1 MRKKNMAIC
10 LFLALQGFTNLWS
23 LKSSSQKYWAIPDTA
38 AYLGQAPPG
47 DAAIVF
53 APDFISTPA
62 CFAGNSTFSPDGT
75 EFYFSVTNSRWD
87 SFEIMFTKWMN
98 GAWTPPAKA
107 DFLEN
112 KFTLE
117 PFYTPAGNRI
127 FFNGGDAG
135 NTDIWYCEK
144 NGDAWGRPVKLPE
157 PVSSAR
163 FEWFPSLTRQ
173 NMLFFTR
180 DGKIYSSA
188 CQNGAYTTIV
198 KLGMPVNAS
207 KYQSGDPYIA
217 PEGDY
222 LIFMSTDWPGGYG
235 QGDLHITYKKSN
247 GGWTNP
253 KNLGPTINTVE
264 FEYGPS
270 VTPDGKYLMFTR
282 RKQWQTDTPS
292 KIYWIKTDFIQRLR
306 HTNFAPYANGP
317 IPDQSSVMGQP
328 FNFPVPAEAFV
339 DDDGNDTLT
348 YAATLDNGAALPAWL
363 QFNSSRRSFSGTPTG
378 IGAVKIKITA
388 TDPAA
393 AAAETTFTLMAGAG
407 DAEAKKTA
415 VTPVLN
421 GVYFGM
427 TPPGETP
434 VPFAPE
440 ILSKTSI
447 WVEATDFSPDGTHFL
462 MAVGDATYSSAH
474 LLYSHCVDNVWTPF
488 IDAPF
493 CADFTFAH
501 EPHFAGNGITL
512 AFTGR
517 KATGTQDIW
526 GVRYAD
532 EVWGTPASLPA
543 PINSEGKEWRGCT
556 TADGIVYF
564 GSDRAT
570 AGLNQIYKAYRD
582 GDQKWVAEKLP
593 APINTNSHEGDP
605 CVAAD
610 GRFLVFYSARD
621 GKSSDLVVSFSDGQ
635 GGWGAPVNL
644 GDNFNTGYDEYGAHL
659 SADEKYL
666 FFTRHT
672 PQGNII
678 YWVATSAIDK
688 LKH

>member
-1 MRKKNMAIC
+1 MTKKILIIW

-23 LKSSSQKYWAIPDTA
+23 LKSSNQKVSTIPASA
-38 AYLGQAPPG
+38 AYLGQTPPG
-47 DAAIVF
+47 DAAIIF
-53 APDFISTPA
+53 APDFISTPTR
-62 CFAGNSTFSPDGT
+62 FAGNSTFSSDGT
-75 EFYFSVTNSRWD
+75 EFYFSVTNNQWD
-87 SFEIMFTKWMN
+87 NFEIMYTKFKN

-107 DFLEN
+107 NFLEN

-117 PFYTPAGNRI
+117 PFYTSTGNRI

-163 FEWFPSLTRQ
+163 LEWFPSLTKQ
-173 NMLFFTR
+173 NTLFFTR

-188 CQNGAYTTIV
+188 CQNGAYNTIV
-198 KLGMPVNAS
+198 KLGVPVNTS

-222 LIFMSTDWPGGYG
+222 LIFMSTDWPNGYG
-235 QGDLHITYKKSN
+235 QGDLHITYKKST

-253 KNLGPTINTVE
+253 KNLGPTINTAE
-264 FEYGPS
+264 FECGPS
-270 VTPDGKYLMFTR
+270 VTPNGKYFMFTR

-292 KIYWIKTDFIQRLR
+292 KIYWIKADFIKRLR
-306 HTNFAPYANGP
+306 HSNFVPYANNP

-328 FNFPVPAEAFV
+328 FKFFVPADAFV
-339 DDDGNDTLT
+339 DDDGNGTLT
-348 YAATLDNGAALPAWL
+348 YAATLDNDAALPAWL
-363 QFNSSRRSFSGTPTG
+363 QFNSSMRSFSGTPTG
-378 IGAVKIKITA
+378 IGAVKIKITV
-388 TDPAA
+388 TDPAT
-393 AAAETTFTLMAGAG
+393 AAAETTFTLTVADGG
-407 DAEAKKTA
+407 AEAKKPA
-415 VTPVLN
+415 VTPILK

-447 WVEATDFSPDGTHFL
+447 WVEATDFSPNGTHFL

-488 IDAPF
+488 TAAPF

-501 EPHFAGNGITL
+501 EPHFAGNGTTL

-517 KATGTQDIW
+517 KATGTQDVW
-526 GVRYAD
+526 GIRYSD
-532 EVWGTPASLPA
+532 EGWGTPAPLPA
-543 PINSEGKEWRGCT
+543 PINSEGKEWRGST

-593 APINTNSHEGDP
+593 PPINTNSYEGDP
-605 CVAAD
+605 CVAPD

-621 GKSSDLVVSFSDGQ
+621 GKSSDLYVSFSDGQ

-644 GDNFNTGYDEYGAHL
+644 GINFNTGYDEYGAHL

-672 PQGNII
+672 PQGNTI
-678 YWVATSAIDK
+678 YWVATSAIEK
-688 LKH
+688 LKP